1 MTIDHKTIK
10 IWINL
15 YLDGELDGDDLKQF
29 KQHINECSEC
39 VKLLKQQRDFIDSIR
54 ALRDEIDTELG
65 GFKQNLIKQIENFKP
80 EKKARYVPLVLVVL
94 AFILI
99 VSVLSLL
106 YFNSS
111 RIDLTKIAIEN
122 HIRQIQGQLPLEI
135 KTSSETEI
143 SSWFYGKLKFNF
155 RLPRYPDPSNQPYK
169 IKGARLVAL
178 NNDYAALVS
187 YEMDN
192 HPMTLLVAPSK
203 TAIPHGKRKVK
214 FKEIN
219 FYLDSE
225 NGYNILSWTDKG
237 LTYAL
242 VFDFENFD
250 WKRPCVVCHSGGAE
264 KM

>member
-1 MTIDHKTIK
+1 MMIDHKTIK

-15 YLDGELDGDDLKQF
+15 YLDGELAGEELQQF
-29 KQHINECSEC
+29 KQHINECNEC
-39 VKLLKQQRDFIDSIR
+39 TKLLKKQRDFIDSIR
-54 ALRDEIDTELG
+54 SLKYEIDSGLDN
-65 GFKQNLIKQIENFKP
+65 FKQNLAKQIENFKLGKRTKYAP
-80 EKKARYVPLVLVVL
+80 FVFVAS

-99 VSVLSLL
+99 VIVLFLL
-106 YFNSS
+106 YSNSS
-111 RIDLTKIAIEN
+111 RVDLTEIAIGN
-122 HIRQIQGQLPLEI
+122 HARQVQGQLPLEI
-135 KTSSETEI
+135 KTSSEAEI

-203 TAIPHGKRKVK
+203 SAIPHGKRKVK
-214 FKEIN
+214 FKDID
-219 FYLDSE
+219 FYLDSK

-250 WKRPCVVCHSGGAE
+250 WKRPCIVCHSSGAE

>member
-1 MTIDHKTIK
+1 MMIDHKTIK

-15 YLDGELDGDDLKQF
+15 YLDGELEGEELKQF

-39 VKLLKQQRDFIDSIR
+39 AKLLKQQRDFIDSIR
-54 ALRDEIDTELG
+54 ALKYEINTELG
-65 GFKQNLIKQIENFKP
+65 DFKQSLAKQIENFKP
-80 EKKARYVPLVLVVL
+80 KKKERYPLLVLL
-94 AFILI
+94 ASAFILI
-99 VSVLSLL
+99 GAVLFLL
-106 YFNSS
+106 YSNLS
-111 RIDLTKIAIEN
+111 RVDLTEIAIEN
-122 HIRQIQGQLPLEI
+122 HVRQVQGQLPLEI
-135 KTSSETEI
+135 ETSSETEI
-143 SSWFYGKLKFNF
+143 SNWFHGKLKFNF

-192 HPMTLLVAPSK
+192 QPMTLLVAPSK
-203 TAIPHGKRKVK
+203 SAIPHGKRKVK
-214 FKEIN
+214 FKDID
-219 FYLDSE
+219 FYLDSK

-250 WKRPCVVCHSGGAE
+250 WKRPCIVCHSSGTE